1 MFGVM
6 TGKRTELREFGFE
19 PHKGEVLMSCKLLLL
34 LQRIA
39 NYR

>member
-1 MFGVM
+1 MFGVV
-6 TGKRTELREFGFE
+6 TGKRTELREFSVE
-19 PHKGEVLMSCKLLLL
+19 PHKGEVWTPWKLLLL